1 MPNLADLNVVQ
12 SYRASHRKDSSDKL
26 YPNLM
31 LVRSLAFLS
40 KGQKLR
46 ILDYGCGYGANSLAL
61 SKYSSELVYADTCD
75 VALSKTSQKLSTS
88 IKPSNFV
95 GSLIDPCSDSLPFH
109 DGAFDLIVCASV
121 LSLLSEKTRVRN
133 VLAEFDRVLSEDGR
147 VFLDINGPKSEFA
160 VYSDLISEDT
170 YSYMGRSRNKPPI
183 QVYCPVRNTFEMITS
198 EFFKIDEIG
207 ETTHDLLG
215 YKEQEYIVLA
225 SKLVK

>member
-95 GSLIDPCSDSLPFH
+95 GSLIDPCSDSLPFYV
-109 DGAFDLIVCASV
+109 GASDLLVCASV
-121 LSLLSEKTRVRN
+121 LS
-133 VLAEFDRVLSEDGR
+133 
-147 VFLDINGPKSEFA
+147 FL
-160 VYSDLISEDT
+160 
-170 YSYMGRSRNKPPI
+170 
-183 QVYCPVRNTFEMITS
+183 
-198 EFFKIDEIG
+198 
-207 ETTHDLLG
+207 
-215 YKEQEYIVLA
+215 
-225 SKLVK
+225 